1 MADNGLSAIVDGIIE
16 EMERINAARDE
27 TLTRSRALI
36 RICAHSIRAMH
47 RHEMDEAAS
56 LLAQARQDAAAMV
69 APLAAFPD
77 LYHTGYTQDAL
88 KEVVE
93 AHLLHAFITG
103 GDFPTPAA
111 LQVTGATYLKG
122 MSEAATEMRRFALDL
137 MRQDQV
143 EAAEPFLRMMDD
155 VYSLQVTVDFPDAVT
170 MGLRRQT
177 DVLRGVLERTRG
189 DLTMAMRQEKMRVA
203 LRHFEQAIRSGD
215 GGGEALLLEEWDETE
230 GE

>member
-1 MADNGLSAIVDGIIE
+1 MAENVLSAIVDGIIH
-16 EMERINAARDE
+16 EMERINAVRDE

-47 RHEMDEAAS
+47 RHEMEEAAT
-56 LLAQARQDAAAMV
+56 LLAQAQTDAVAMV
-69 APLAAFPD
+69 APLADFPD
-77 LYHTGYTQDAL
+77 LYYTGYTQDAL

-93 AHLLHAFITG
+93 AHLLYAFISG

-137 MRQDQV
+137 MRRDQV
-143 EAAEPFLRMMDD
+143 EAAEPYLRMMDD

-189 DLTMAMRQEKMRVA
+189 DLTMAMRQEKMRIA
-203 LRHFEQAIRSGD
+203 LRQFEQAIRA
-215 GGGEALLLEEWDETE
+215 GEGMDEELVLEEWDETE
-230 GE
+230 E

>member
-1 MADNGLSAIVDGIIE
+1 MAENGLSAIVDSIIQ
-16 EMERINAARDE
+16 EMERISTVRDE

-36 RICAHSIRAMH
+36 RTCARSIRAMH
-47 RHEMDEAAS
+47 RHEMDEAAA
-56 LLAQARQDAAAMV
+56 LLSQARQDAQAML
-69 APLAAFPD
+69 APLIDFPN

-93 AHLLHAFITG
+93 AHLLYAFITG
-103 GDFPTPAA
+103 GDFPSPAG

-137 MRQDQV
+137 MRRDQV
-143 EAAEPFLRMMDD
+143 EAAEPFLGMMDD
-155 VYSLQVTVDFPDAVT
+155 VYALQVTVDFPDAVT

-203 LRHFEQAIRSGD
+203 LRQFEQAVRARGKGD
-215 GGGEALLLEEWDETE
+215 MKG
-230 GE
+230 

>member
-1 MADNGLSAIVDGIIE
+1 MAENGLSAIVDGIVE
-16 EMERINAARDE
+16 EMERINGVRDE

-36 RICAHSIRAMH
+36 RACAHSIRAMH
-47 RHEMDEAAS
+47 RHEMDEAAA

-69 APLAAFPD
+69 DPLAAFPD
-77 LYHTGYTQDAL
+77 LYYTGYTQDAL

-93 AHLLHAFITG
+93 AHLLYAFITG
-103 GDFPTPAA
+103 GEFPTPAA

-137 MRQDQV
+137 MRQDKV
-143 EAAEPFLRMMDD
+143 EAAEPFLTMMDD

-177 DVLRGVLERTRG
+177 DVLRSVLERTRG
-189 DLTMAMRQEKMRVA
+189 DLTMAMRQEKMRAA
-203 LRHFEQAIRSGD
+203 LRHFEETVRADGIGD
-215 GGGEALLLEEWDETE
+215 EPLALEEWDEAE
-230 GE
+230 E